1 MEKSEIVEQTKL
13 AFDFIQR
20 LYLETSYFIKEIEGI
35 LKQEEEDFQILR
47 PAGYAISTARS
58 VGLESGSVEQWL
70 TRKGVVFFAA
80 KSDTEIK
87 KGQTITKFAPN
98 MKLIVIRFVLCDRDS
113 NEPEVWAGVVSDIIN
128 KKDYSKFEYYV
139 WKFAYY
145 DRKLFQN
152 PGESTYE
159 DNDFA
164 IKLNLLKKSLYSISS
179 TEDIQREIITPVL
192 TMYRGNYI

>member
-13 AFDFIQR
+13 AFDFTQR
-20 LYLETSYFIKEIEGI
+20 LYLETSYLIKEIEGI

-47 PAGYAISTARS
+47 PGGYAISTARS
-58 VGLESGSVEQWL
+58 GGLESASVEQWL
-70 TRKGVVFFAA
+70 TRKGVVLFAA
-80 KSDTEIK
+80 KSDTELK
-87 KGQTITKFAPN
+87 RGQTITRFTPN
-98 MKLIVIRFVLCDRDS
+98 VKLIIIRFVLYDRDLG
-113 NEPEVWAGVVSDIIN
+113 EPEIWAGVVSDIVN
-128 KKDYSKFEYYV
+128 KKDYSKFEHYV

-152 PGESTYE
+152 PGESAYE

-164 IKLNLLKKSLYSISS
+164 IKLNLLKKLLYSIGS

-192 TMYRGNYI
+192 TMYRSK

>member
-1 MEKSEIVEQTKL
+1 MEKGEIIKQTKL
-13 AFDFIQR
+13 AFDFIHR

-58 VGLESGSVEQWL
+58 VGLESASVEQWL
-70 TRKGVVFFAA
+70 TKKGVVLFAA
-80 KSDTEIK
+80 KSDIELK
-87 KGQTITKFAPN
+87 RGQTITKLTPN
-98 MKLIVIRFVLCDRDS
+98 TKLIIIRFVLYDRDLG
-113 NEPEVWAGVVSDIIN
+113 EPEVWAGVVSDIVN

-145 DRKLFQN
+145 DKKLFQN
-152 PGESTYE
+152 PGESAYE

-164 IKLNLLKKSLYSISS
+164 IKLNLFKAPLYSISN
-179 TEDIQREIITPVL
+179 TEDIQRKIITPVL
-192 TMYRGNYI
+192 TLYRGK